1 MAIKSLLVDRPTI
14 PRPDNSWLDGLANN
28 LEKLAVNAGAG
39 KIIDEELAAYGLA
52 PAPKTGGFLSSLFDG
67 SNQQKQPSTFSGP
80 VTSNQL
86 PGPQAISPSSAS
98 RGGLQGETYQPFI
111 NTVKAGGLTNPYA
124 LAAVAATGKAE
135 SGWSAANANRTWSDP
150 SESGQPGTAGG
161 IMSWR
166 GPRYQALAATGD
178 LSPEG
183 QARFFLQ
190 ENPQLIQRLQGSR
203 SLEDAQQ
210 MMNDAWAFAGYDRP
224 GGESARRLAYAK
236 GYLPMFQEGTQVAS
250 LDPTSGMNAA
260 SAIEAVAPASGY
272 VDPGVSSQAQTPAF
286 DMGRFGAP
294 MNLAEMPPTQADLA
308 PQLQEQAA
316 NLQAA
321 DPTPYTMASPTA
333 PPQAAPTPVAE
344 ASGSFMP
351 QTQQEAPVQVN
362 GDLIRRMVQNP
373 ITRERGLALW
383 QQATEGRKMGYDFMM
398 APNGDLLRTDKQG
411 GASVVGNFA
420 KPNSQGLINAG
431 NGQLYDPNNRQWISS
446 PNAGQQFR
454 QATPEEANRY
464 GAQAGQFG
472 PDGKFYPLNPPQGTS
487 LQVGPD
493 GQVTLNQ
500 GPGVKP
506 LTEGQS
512 KDTVYS
518 TRATAAMPLLNKHEG
533 ALLSLGETMASGIPL
548 NLGNYAQTEE
558 FQLARDAGKDFLAS
572 ILRKDTGAAVTKSE
586 EDLYGRIFLPQPGDK
601 PATVDAKRQRRTLA
615 VEAIKAGMPAQ
626 AIVNMGRALENA
638 GAYDGQT
645 PPTSATRGG
654 RQAPA
659 PSQEVPRA
667 KNPKTGKIIEFR
679 NGKWEE
685 VR

>member
-1 MAIKSLLVDRPTI
+1 MAIANLTVANPII
-14 PRPDNSWLDGLANN
+14 PQPDHSWLDKLAGN
-28 LEKLAVNAGAG
+28 LQNLAVNAGAG
-39 KIIDEELAAYGLA
+39 KIINEDLAARGLA
-52 PAPKTGGFLSSLFDG
+52 PAPASGGGFLGKLLG
-67 SNQQKQPSTFSGP
+67 GGNQQQPQTAFTGP
-80 VTSNQL
+80 VTSQQI
-86 PGPQAISPSSAS
+86 PGQPAISGRAD
-98 RGGLQGETYQPFI
+98 LQGDTYRPFI
-111 NTVKAGGLTNPYA
+111 DTVRAGGLTNPYG
-124 LAAVAATGKAE
+124 LAAVASTGKAE

-190 ENPQLIQRLQGSR
+190 ENPQLIQALNNAGSVEEAQRLMDR
-203 SLEDAQQ
+203 
-210 MMNDAWAFAGYDRP
+210 AWAYAGHDRP
-224 GGESARRLAYAK
+224 GGEAARRMAMAKSYYASEF
-236 GYLPMFQEGTQVAS
+236 G
-250 LDPTSGMNAA
+250 NAPQNPGA
-260 SAIEAVAPASGY
+260 AAIEAIAPLEQGDTSGTETAY
-272 VDPGVSSQAQTPAF
+272 VDPMVKVEP
-286 DMGRFGAP
+286 R
-294 MNLAEMPPTQADLA
+294 AD
-308 PQLQEQAA
+308 AA
-316 NLQAA
+316 
-321 DPTPYTMASPTA
+321 PYTMASPTA
-333 PPQAAPTPVAE
+333 PGQQSRAPMQVADSSGRTGVIAQPQAQPTIPVNA
-344 ASGSFMP
+344 
-351 QTQQEAPVQVN
+351 
-362 GDLIRRMVQNP
+362 DLIRRMVQNP

-383 QQATEGRKMGYDFMM
+383 QQAAEGRKMGYDFMM
-398 APNGDLLRTDKQG
+398 GQNGDLIRTDNQG
-411 GASVVGNFA
+411 GASIVGNFA
-420 KPNSQGLINAG
+420 KPDRQGLVNAG
-431 NGQLYDPNNRQWISS
+431 NGQLYDPNSGQWLSS

-454 QATPEEANRY
+454 QATQEEANQY

-472 PDGKFYPLNPPQGTS
+472 PDGRFYPVNPPSGTS
-487 LQVGPD
+487 LSVGAD

-533 ALLSLGETMASGIPL
+533 ALLSLGETLASGIPL

-601 PATVDAKRQRRTLA
+601 PATVDAKRQRRALA
-615 VEAIKAGMPAQ
+615 VEAIKAGMPPQ
-626 AIVNMGRALENA
+626 AIANMGKALENA
-638 GAYDGQT
+638 PAYEGDPT
-645 PPTSATRGG
+645 PPAPPEPRRPPGANSAY
-654 RQAPA
+654 
-659 PSQEVPRA
+659 PRA
-667 KNPKTGKIIEFR
+667 RNPRTGAIIELR

>member
-1 MAIKSLLVDRPTI
+1 MAIANLTVANPII
-14 PRPDNSWLDGLANN
+14 PQPDHSWLDKLAGN
-28 LEKLAVNAGAG
+28 LQNLAVNAGAG
-39 KIIDEELAAYGLA
+39 KIINEDLAARGLA
-52 PAPKTGGFLSSLFDG
+52 PSPESGGGFLGKLFG
-67 SNQQKQPSTFSGP
+67 GANQQQPQATFTGP
-80 VTSNQL
+80 VTSQQI
-86 PGPQAISPSSAS
+86 PGQPAISGRAD
-98 RGGLQGETYQPFI
+98 LQGDTYKPFI
-111 NTVKAGGLTNPYA
+111 ETVRAGGLTNPYG
-124 LAAVAATGKAE
+124 LAAVASTGKAE

-190 ENPQLIQRLQGSR
+190 EDPQLIQALNNAGSV
-203 SLEDAQQ
+203 EEAQQ
-210 MMNDAWAFAGYDRP
+210 LMNRAWAFAGHDRP
-224 GGESARRLAYAK
+224 GGEAARRMAMAQNYYANE
-236 GYLPMFQEGTQVAS
+236 FR
-250 LDPTSGMNAA
+250 NAPANGGA
-260 SAIEAVAPASGY
+260 SAIEAIAPLEQGDTSGNETVY
-272 VDPGVSSQAQTPAF
+272 VDPMVKVEPRA
-286 DMGRFGAP
+286 
-294 MNLAEMPPTQADLA
+294 N
-308 PQLQEQAA
+308 AA
-316 NLQAA
+316 
-321 DPTPYTMASPTA
+321 PYTMASPTA
-333 PPQAAPTPVAE
+333 PGPQSRAPMQVADSSGRVISQPQSQPTIPVNA
-344 ASGSFMP
+344 
-351 QTQQEAPVQVN
+351 
-362 GDLIRRMVQNP
+362 DLIRRMVQNP

-383 QQATEGRKMGYDFMM
+383 QQATEGRKMGFDFMLGQ
-398 APNGDLLRTDKQG
+398 NGDLIRTDNQG
-411 GASVVGNFA
+411 GANVVGNFA
-420 KPNSQGLINAG
+420 KPDRQGLVNAG
-431 NGQLYDPNNRQWISS
+431 NGQLYDPNSGQWLSS

-454 QATPEEANRY
+454 QATPEEANQY

-472 PDGKFYPLNPPQGTS
+472 PDGKFYPINPPSGTS
-487 LQVGPD
+487 LSVGAD

-533 ALLSLGETMASGIPL
+533 ALLSLGETLASGIPL

-601 PATVDAKRQRRTLA
+601 PATVDAKRQRRALA
-615 VEAIKAGMPAQ
+615 VEAIKAGMPPQ
-626 AIVNMGRALENA
+626 AIANMGKALENA
-638 GAYDGQT
+638 PAYEGET
-645 PPTSATRGG
+645 PSPKPSN
-654 RQAPA
+654 RQAA
-659 PSQEVPRA
+659 PQAPGANTTYPRA
-667 KNPKTGKIIEFR
+667 RNPRTGAIIELR